1 MEERMMNEEYHDIL
15 DLPDNVSLDTHVNQ
29 LETADDYEDYEGS
42 DIGVLMMRLVFND
55 NI

>member
-1 MEERMMNEEYHDIL
+1 MEEGTVSNEYYDIL
-15 DLPDNVSLDTHVNQ
+15 DLPNNISLDTHANQ

>member
-1 MEERMMNEEYHDIL
+1 MEERMINEEYYDVL
-15 DLPDNVSLDTHVNQ
+15 DFTDNVSLDTCVNQ